1 MKKADSDK
9 IAKIEE
15 KMKQLKAQMLAEKNR
30 LDAKNKKEELRRK
43 ILVGAYFLE
52 KAEKEGTLE
61 SLTKTIEP
69 FLTREN
75 DRELF
80 GLPAQA
86 AKGS

>member
-1 MKKADSDK
+1 MKKAEAGK
-9 IAKIEE
+9 IAKIEG
-15 KMKQLKAQMLAEKNR
+15 KMKQLKAQMIAEKNR
-30 LDAKNKKEELRRK
+30 LDAKAKKEELRRR
-43 ILVGAYFLE
+43 ILVGAYFLD

-61 SLTKTIEP
+61 SLAKTIEP